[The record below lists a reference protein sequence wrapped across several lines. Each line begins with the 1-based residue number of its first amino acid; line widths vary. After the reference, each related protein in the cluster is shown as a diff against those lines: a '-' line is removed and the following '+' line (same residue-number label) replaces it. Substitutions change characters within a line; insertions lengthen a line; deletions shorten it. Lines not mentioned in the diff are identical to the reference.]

1 MNLLDKFYSS
11 FMQEI
16 VSRQLANEDGETQ
29 EQAFTRYV
37 LDLLSEAGETEN
49 AAVAFDEKALGTSKQ
64 HKINGFAISDNYETI
79 DLFISLYEVEEQVYT
94 VQKSE
99 VTRAAT
105 RITNFFRKA
114 VYDDYVNEVAESSEI
129 FEFAHTLANYGELK
143 DNLIRLMVNIK
154 EIYRIMRK
162 YVDIKSFIELLILN
176 TFTRFLK
183 NLMFQLKLILRK
195 KVFLFLVCRHHLI
208 MKIISLL
215 SPLFLVFV

>member
-1 MNLLDKFYSS
+1 
-11 FMQEI
+11 
-16 VSRQLANEDGETQ
+16 
-29 EQAFTRYV
+29 
-37 LDLLSEAGETEN
+37 
-49 AAVAFDEKALGTSKQ
+49 
-64 HKINGFAISDNYETI
+64 
-79 DLFISLYEVEEQVYT
+79 
-94 VQKSE
+94 
-99 VTRAAT
+99 
-105 RITNFFRKA
+105 
-114 VYDDYVNEVAESSEI
+114 
-129 FEFAHTLANYGELK
+129 
-143 DNLIRLMVNIK
+143 MVNIK